1 MLKAT
6 YNKSLLCGQGCHLE
20 GVPVLGLDLAA
31 LHGQGGVEVVRQRG
45 QRRLARVQLRLAA
58 DLATLQVEVRLRVL
72 QPRPTALLP
81 GDEVL
86 IER

>member
-1 MLKAT
+1 M
-6 YNKSLLCGQGCHLE
+6 
-20 GVPVLGLDLAA
+20 
-31 LHGQGGVEVVRQRG
+31 EVVGQRG
-45 QRRLARVQLRLAA
+45 QRRLAGVQLRLAA

-72 QPRPTALLP
+72 KPRPTALLP

>member
-1 MLKAT
+1 M
-6 YNKSLLCGQGCHLE
+6 
-20 GVPVLGLDLAA
+20 
-31 LHGQGGVEVVRQRG
+31 EVVRQRG

-86 IER
+86 IET

>member
-1 MLKAT
+1 MLKAII
-6 YNKSLLCGQGCHLE
+6 KVSSVARGCHLE

-81 GDEVL
+81 GG
-86 IER
+86 

>member
-1 MLKAT
+1 M
-6 YNKSLLCGQGCHLE
+6 
-20 GVPVLGLDLAA
+20 
-31 LHGQGGVEVVRQRG
+31 EVVRQRG

-86 IER
+86 IERYICRFSSHIKHIHFG